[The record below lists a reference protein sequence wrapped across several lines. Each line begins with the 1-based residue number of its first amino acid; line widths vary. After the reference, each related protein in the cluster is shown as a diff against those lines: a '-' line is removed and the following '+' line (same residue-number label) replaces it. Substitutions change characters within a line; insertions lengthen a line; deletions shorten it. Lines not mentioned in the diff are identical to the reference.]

1 MPDNNEAVKNNMNT
15 KNDNAAG
22 KNNNKIII
30 AAVAALVVIAAV
42 IVTVIFVN
50 KNRNIKD
57 ITIGAAYD
65 YEDAGFLKLG
75 DYKGINVS
83 VAVSDEDVEE
93 GVNDALDSVE
103 TYVHKEGTPVQG
115 DSVNVDYT
123 ATLDGND
130 LEDYASS
137 DEILEVGSEDN
148 FTEFNNELVTMTTG
162 ETKSVEV
169 KVPDDY
175 GDDEIDG
182 KTVVFNITL
191 NYICGDEI
199 DAELTD
205 EFANEYSEGE
215 CTSAADF
222 KEYMRKSLYEEK
234 VDSIADDAWES
245 VVENTEV
252 EKVAKGELDNA
263 VKETMDNYKSFA
275 ELSGCSVE
283 ELLESFGMT
292 EDDAKEVGEDT
303 AKDRMIAKT
312 IAAKENIT
320 MDDATYQSLLISN
333 LVDDTD
339 GTDNMS
345 VAELEDAYTSQ
356 YAENP
361 KEAMF
366 LECVKK
372 FVADNAVV
380 EGLEN

>member
-1 MPDNNEAVKNNMNT
+1 
-15 KNDNAAG
+15 
-22 KNNNKIII
+22 
-30 AAVAALVVIAAV
+30 
-42 IVTVIFVN
+42 
-50 KNRNIKD
+50 
-57 ITIGAAYD
+57 
-65 YEDAGFLKLG
+65 
-75 DYKGINVS
+75 
-83 VAVSDEDVEE
+83 
-93 GVNDALDSVE
+93 
-103 TYVHKEGTPVQG
+103 
-115 DSVNVDYT
+115 
-123 ATLDGND
+123 
-130 LEDYASS
+130 
-137 DEILEVGSEDN
+137 
-148 FTEFNNELVTMTTG
+148 
-162 ETKSVEV
+162 
-169 KVPDDY
+169 
-175 GDDEIDG
+175 
-182 KTVVFNITL
+182 
-191 NYICGDEI
+191 
-199 DAELTD
+199 
-205 EFANEYSEGE
+205 
-215 CTSAADF
+215 
-222 KEYMRKSLYEEK
+222 
-234 VDSIADDAWES
+234 
-245 VVENTEV
+245 
-252 EKVAKGELDNA
+252 
-263 VKETMDNYKSFA
+263 MDNYKSFA

>member
-50 KNRNIKD
+50 KNRDIKD

-245 VVENTEV
+245 VVDNTEV

>member
-1 MPDNNEAVKNNMNT
+1 MPDNNEAVKNNMNI

-50 KNRNIKD
+50 KNRDIKD

-65 YEDAGFLKLG
+65 YEDTGFLKLG

-245 VVENTEV
+245 VVDNTEV

>member
-50 KNRNIKD
+50 KNRDIKD

-245 VVENTEV
+245 VVDNTEV

-333 LVDDTD
+333 LADDTD

-345 VAELEDAYTSQ
+345 VAELEDAYASQ

>member
-50 KNRNIKD
+50 KNRDIKD

-115 DSVNVDYT
+115 DNVNVDYT

-148 FTEFNNELVTMTTG
+148 FTEFNNELVTMKTG

-175 GDDEIDG
+175 CDDEIDG

-245 VVENTEV
+245 VVDNTEV

-333 LVDDTD
+333 LADDTD

>member
-50 KNRNIKD
+50 KNRDIKD

-245 VVENTEV
+245 VVDNTEV

-275 ELSGCSVE
+275 ELSGCSVD

>member
-1 MPDNNEAVKNNMNT
+1 MPDNNEAVKNNMNI

-50 KNRNIKD
+50 KNRDIKD

-123 ATLDGND
+123 ATLDGNV

-245 VVENTEV
+245 VVDNTEV

>member
-1 MPDNNEAVKNNMNT
+1 MPDNNEAVKNNMNI

-50 KNRNIKD
+50 KNRDIKD

-245 VVENTEV
+245 VVDNTEV

-275 ELSGCSVE
+275 ELSGCSVD